1 MGASKCAM
9 RSWTPAMRVAVVLLV
24 IHAPG
29 ASARG
34 LDADPQGVAALP
46 EPVLVARS
54 VAELALVCSG
64 RVGLSYAING
74 VTGRWQ
80 VSSSSD
86 GDSWAV
92 TLKGEVPTGTPPV
105 PLGDALR
112 ALADADSSG
121 SASLVEIGRL
131 HRLLYFGY
139 IREHYR
145 GSQGLDREG
154 LMEATGLDP
163 AALAAMQADHAEL
176 VAQAARRGLA
186 WPGGE

>member
-1 MGASKCAM
+1 MNAS
-9 RSWTPAMRVAVVLLV
+9 V
-24 IHAPG
+24 IG
-29 ASARG
+29 
-34 LDADPQGVAALP
+34 
-46 EPVLVARS
+46 
-54 VAELALVCSG
+54 ELA
-64 RVGLSYAING
+64 RA
-74 VTGRWQ
+74 TQ
-80 VSSSSD
+80 D
-86 GDSWAV
+86 GS
-92 TLKGEVPTGTPPV
+92 VPF
-105 PLGDALR
+105 
-112 ALADADSSG
+112 
-121 SASLVEIGRL
+121 VEIGRL